1 MHSTC
6 SQERMMGS
14 DALTVMGM
22 LMAKR
27 GVDARYRSRSMKP
40 ELMR

>member
-27 GVDARYRSRSMKP
+27 GGIEA
-40 ELMR
+40 EA